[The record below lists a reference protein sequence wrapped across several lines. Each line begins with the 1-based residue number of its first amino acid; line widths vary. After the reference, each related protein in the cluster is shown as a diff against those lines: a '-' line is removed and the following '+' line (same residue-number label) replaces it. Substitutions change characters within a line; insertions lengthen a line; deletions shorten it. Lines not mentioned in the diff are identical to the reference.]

1 LLLGTPPRLH
11 RFATLLTRAPPAVRF
26 ASQPPV
32 TGAVTLLRP
41 SSRHAAPPTPFA
53 LGLASDGSRSFS
65 PKKSRICQEA
75 HVPRFGFPKGNAL
88 WPPEAS
94 LATHCQAGRPG
105 NRLHAPTAFGHHKKW
120 RQAHPPVS
128 PGRPPVATATPRTP
142 QAARGGESSV

>member
-65 PKKSRICQEA
+65 PKKISDLPGGSRPLVRVDSKGQRPLAAGGVACNPLPSWEA
-75 HVPRFGFPKGNAL
+75 RESAPCANRL
-88 WPPEAS
+88 WPS
-94 LATHCQAGRPG
+94 Q
-105 NRLHAPTAFGHHKKW
+105 K
-120 RQAHPPVS
+120 
-128 PGRPPVATATPRTP
+128 VATGTPPGLTR
-142 QAARGGESSV
+142 